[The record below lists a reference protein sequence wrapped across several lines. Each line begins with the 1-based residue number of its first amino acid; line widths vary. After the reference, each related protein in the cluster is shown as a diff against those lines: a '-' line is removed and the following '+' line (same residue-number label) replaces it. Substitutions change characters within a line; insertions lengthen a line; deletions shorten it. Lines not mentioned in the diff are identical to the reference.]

1 MPCIVSGVV
10 DAGEVRETRRVKDNE
25 PIQEHRERRP
35 PIRYGL
41 DPDTGYG

>member
-10 DAGEVRETRRVKDNE
+10 NAGEVRETRRVKDNE
-25 PIQEHRERRP
+25 PKQENYERRP

-41 DPDTGYG
+41 DPGTAYA